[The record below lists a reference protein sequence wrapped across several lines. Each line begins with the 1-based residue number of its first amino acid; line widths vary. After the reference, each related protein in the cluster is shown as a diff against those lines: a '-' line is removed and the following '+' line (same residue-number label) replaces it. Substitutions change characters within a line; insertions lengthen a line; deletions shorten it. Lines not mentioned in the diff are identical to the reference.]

1 MAELDISLI
10 EQVLSGNTEAF
21 NRLVQNYSAYVYRTA
36 FAFLHDK
43 SEAEDA
49 SQEIFLKVYRSIHHL
64 KDVHMFPAW
73 FKKVIT
79 SVCLDRIKL
88 KKLDIVPESQIE
100 SLSSS
105 FNDPRDIRIELREA
119 LGLLSSEERELVLM
133 VDWQGYNYQE
143 IAAILKI
150 PLGTVKSRIHAA
162 RLHLK
167 KILSDET

>member
-10 EQVLSGNTEAF
+10 EQVLAGNSEAF

-49 SQEIFLKVYRSIHHL
+49 AQEIFLKVYRSIHHL
-64 KDVHMFPAW
+64 KDVQVFPAW

-79 SVCLDRIKL
+79 SVCLDRIKTR
-88 KKLDIVPESQIE
+88 KLQMIHDSQIE
-100 SLSSS
+100 SIRSPVY
-105 FNDPRDIRIELREA
+105 DPRDLQIDLREA
-119 LGLLSSEERELVLM
+119 LCMLSLEERELILM

-143 IAAILKI
+143 IATILKI
-150 PLGTVKSRIHAA
+150 PLGTVKSRIHSV

-167 KILSDET
+167 KILTEDT

>member
-10 EQVLSGNTEAF
+10 EQVLSGDSEAF

-64 KDVHMFPAW
+64 KDVHVFPAW

-100 SLSSS
+100 SISSS
-105 FNDPRDIRIELREA
+105 LYNPRDIRIEIREA
-119 LGLLSSEERELVLM
+119 LNMLSSEERELVLM